1 MAVVY
6 AVECDR
12 FISGRQLE
20 LGLVQRHLAAS
31 IDVFYFDVFHPYSR
45 GGELWTQ
52 KSRSPYTGNPELS
65 MLLK

>member
-6 AVECDR
+6 AVECGR
-12 FISGRQLE
+12 YIGGRQLE

-31 IDVFYFDVFHPYSR
+31 IDFFYFDVFHPYSR

-52 KSRSPYTGNPELS
+52 KSRSHSTRNPELS